1 MRIDVFIDAITNVHS
16 DILYMYA
23 CLADGDEIIRSG
35 FWLKL
40 RYF

>member
-1 MRIDVFIDAITNVHS
+1 MRIDVLIDAITNVHS
-16 DILYMYA
+16 DILYMYV